1 MFIIELDELS
11 SGTISPSGILHKNY
25 AAAAAALFAGNMQVL
40 CTTTIIKVNELVAPI
55 RGRNQGLAITRL

>member
-25 AAAAAALFAGNMQVL
+25 AAAAALFAGNMQVL

-55 RGRNQGLAITRL
+55 QGRNQGLAITRL